1 MTLTEQ
7 HDPPSSLEPDRL
19 CALPAAELARR
30 IAQGTVTA
38 REVVEAHLGRI
49 DEVNPTV
56 NAITAVLADSA
67 LAEASRIDS
76 AVTDGRPVGP
86 LAGVPFTIKEN
97 VDVAGQPTTD
107 GVVAFRD
114 RVAAA
119 DAPAVAQLRAAG
131 AIPLARTNM
140 PDLGMRWH
148 TDNGLFGATRNP
160 WNAALSPAGSSG
172 GEAVALATGM
182 SPLGI
187 GNDYGG
193 SIRLPS
199 AAAGTVGLRPT
210 AGRVASASSTN
221 PFPPPPTLQLFA
233 VDGPMGRR
241 VDDVRL
247 AYELMCGPD
256 PRDPKWVPVPA
267 RQQVPDPIRVAVTTD
282 PGAGGVDPDIASAV
296 RRAADALA
304 DAGAIVVE
312 AEPPQVL
319 ESAELWRT
327 LTTAELLGVLDDV
340 VRPLG
345 SPDAYTYLEQ
355 SMAHVARLDLAG
367 YVDGL
372 ARRHAIAVA
381 WSAFHAGYDL
391 VLGPVATQPLH
402 AVGFDLGGP
411 DNADALWHSHR
422 LVVSVNLLGLPAL
435 AVPVGLDE
443 SHRPLGVQLIADRF
457 HESTCLHAGLLVER
471 ALGSI
476 TPIDPRPGPDP
487 AAGSSAVRLPGQ

>member
-1 MTLTEQ
+1 MTLTQ
-7 HDPPSSLEPDRL
+7 QDDPPSALDPSRL
-19 CALPAAELARR
+19 CALPAAELARS
-30 IAQGTVTA
+30 IARREVSA
-38 REVVEAHLGRI
+38 REVVDAHLSRI
-49 DEVNPTV
+49 NEVNPTV
-56 NAITAVLADSA
+56 KAVTAILGASA
-67 LAEASRIDS
+67 LAEAARIDD
-76 AVTDGRPVGP
+76 AVAHGEPLGP

-97 VDVAGQPTTD
+97 VDVAGHPTTD

-114 RVAAA
+114 RVAAV

-148 TDNGLFGATRNP
+148 TDSGLFGATRNP

-221 PFPPPPTLQLFA
+221 PFPPTATLQLFA

-241 VDDVRL
+241 VEDVRL

-256 PRDPKWVPVPA
+256 ARDPKWVPAPA
-267 RQQVPDPIRVAVTTD
+267 RQRVPDPIRVAVTTD
-282 PGAGGVDPDIASAV
+282 PGAGGVDPAIASTV

-304 DAGAIVVE
+304 DAGAVVEE

-327 LTTAELLGVLDDV
+327 LTTAELLGALDHV
-340 VRPLG
+340 IRPLG
-345 SPDAYTYLEQ
+345 SADASTYLDQ

-372 ARRHAIAVA
+372 ATRHVIAAA
-381 WSAFHAGYDL
+381 WSAFYAGYDL
-391 VLGPVATQPLH
+391 VLGPVATQPVH

-422 LVVSVNLLGLPAL
+422 LVVTVNLLGLPAL
-435 AVPVGLDE
+435 VVPVGLDG
-443 SHRPLGVQLIADRF
+443 SHLPQGVQLIADRF
-457 HESTCLHAGLLVER
+457 RESTCLHAGLLVER

-476 TPIDPRPGPDP
+476 TPIDPT
-487 AAGSSAVRLPGQ
+487 

>member
-1 MTLTEQ
+1 MTLTQ
-7 HDPPSSLEPDRL
+7 RDDPPAELDPSHL
-19 CALPAAELARR
+19 CALPAVELARR
-30 IAQGTVTA
+30 IAQREVTA
-38 REVVEAHLGRI
+38 REVVDAHLARI
-49 DEVNPTV
+49 DEVNPSV
-56 NAITAVLADSA
+56 NAITRLLADSA
-67 LAEASRIDS
+67 VAEAARVDS
-76 AVTDGRPVGP
+76 AVADGKPLGP

-114 RVAAA
+114 RVAAV

-131 AIPLARTNM
+131 AIPLGRTNM

-148 TDNGLFGATRNP
+148 TDSGLFGATRNP

-210 AGRVASASSTN
+210 AGRVASATSTN

-256 PRDPKWVPVPA
+256 ARDPKWVPAPVLQEVPH
-267 RQQVPDPIRVAVTTD
+267 PIRVAVTTD
-282 PGAGGVDPDIASAV
+282 PGAGGVDPAIVAAV
-296 RRAADALA
+296 RRAADALS
-304 DAGAIVVE
+304 DAGAIVDEVD
-312 AEPPQVL
+312 PPQVL

-327 LTTAELLGVLDDV
+327 LTTAELLGVLDGLI
-340 VRPLG
+340 RPLG
-345 SPDAYTYLEQ
+345 SADASTYLEQ

-372 ARRHAIAVA
+372 ARRHAIAAA
-381 WSAFHAGYDL
+381 WSQFFAGHHL
-391 VLGPVATQPLH
+391 VLGPVATQPIH

-411 DNADALWHSHR
+411 DNADALWLSHR
-422 LVVSVNLLGLPAL
+422 LVVAVNLMGLPAL
-435 AVPVGLDE
+435 AVPVGLDD
-443 SHRPLGVQLIADRF
+443 SHLPQGVQLIADRF
-457 HESTCLHAGLLVER
+457 RESTCLRAGLLVEQ
-471 ALGSI
+471 ALGSV
-476 TPIDPRPGPDP
+476 TPIDP
-487 AAGSSAVRLPGQ
+487 S

>member
-1 MTLTEQ
+1 MTLTQ
-7 HDPPSSLEPDRL
+7 RDDPPSDLEPGRL
-19 CALPAAELARR
+19 CALPAAEIARR
-30 IAQGTVTA
+30 IARRELTA
-38 REVVEAHLGRI
+38 GEVVDAHLDRI
-49 DEVNPTV
+49 HEVNPTV
-56 NAITAVLADSA
+56 NAVTTVLADSA
-67 LAEASRIDS
+67 MAEASRIDG
-76 AVTDGRPVGP
+76 ALARGETLGP
-86 LAGVPFTIKEN
+86 LAGVPFTVKEN
-97 VDVAGQPTTD
+97 IDVAGHPSTD

-114 RVAAA
+114 RVAAV

-148 TDNGLFGATRNP
+148 TDSGLFGATRNP

-210 AGRVASASSTN
+210 MGRVASASSTN
-221 PFPPPPTLQLFA
+221 PFPPPTTVQLFA

-241 VDDVRL
+241 VEDVSL
-247 AYELMCGPD
+247 AYELMCGAD
-256 PRDPKWVPVPA
+256 PRDPKWVPAPVVEE
-267 RQQVPDPIRVAVTTD
+267 VPDQIRVAVTID
-282 PGAGGVDPDIASAV
+282 PGAGGVDPAISAAV

-304 DAGAIVVE
+304 DAGAIVEE

-327 LTTAELLGVLDDV
+327 LTTAELLGVLDSV
-340 VRPLG
+340 IRPLG
-345 SPDAYTYLEQ
+345 SADASTYLGQ

-372 ARRHAIAVA
+372 ARRHAIAAA
-381 WSAFHAGYDL
+381 WSDFYADHDL
-391 VLGPVATQPLH
+391 VLGPVATQPIH
-402 AVGFDLGGP
+402 TVGFDLGGA

-435 AVPVGLDE
+435 VVPVGLDD
-443 SHRPLGVQLIADRF
+443 SHLPQGVQLIADRF
-457 HESTCLHAGLLVER
+457 RESTCLHAGLLVER
-471 ALGSI
+471 GLGSI
-476 TPIDPRPGPDP
+476 TPIDPSERTPRT
-487 AAGSSAVRLPGQ
+487 SSTG

>member
-1 MTLTEQ
+1 MQLTE
-7 HDPPSSLEPDRL
+7 PVRTSPS
-19 CALPAAELARR
+19 ELWQLSAVEIARR
-30 IAQGTVTA
+30 VAQREVSA
-38 REVVEAHLGRI
+38 RDVVEAHLRRI
-49 DEVNPTV
+49 DEVNPEV
-56 NAITAVLADSA
+56 NAVTSVLAESA
-67 LAEASRIDS
+67 LSEAASVDADVR
-76 AVTDGRPVGP
+76 AGAHLGP

-97 VDVAGQPTTD
+97 IDVAGLPTTD

-114 RVAAA
+114 RVAAV

-148 TDNGLFGATRNP
+148 TDSGLFGATRNP

-199 AAAGTVGLRPT
+199 AAAGTVGLRPS

-221 PFPPPPTLQLFA
+221 PFPPSPTLQLFA

-241 VDDVRL
+241 VEDVRL

-256 PRDPKWVPVPA
+256 SRDPKWVPAPA
-267 RQQVPDPIRVAVTTD
+267 LAQVPDPIRVAVATD
-282 PGAGGVDPDIASAV
+282 PGAGGVDPCVASAV

-304 DAGAIVVE
+304 DAGAIVEE
-312 AEPPQVL
+312 ADPPQVL

-327 LTTAELLGVLDDV
+327 LTTAELLGVLDGV
-340 VRPLG
+340 IRPLG
-345 SPDAYTYLEQ
+345 SADASTYLEQ
-355 SMAHVARLDLAG
+355 SMAHVERLDLAG

-372 ARRHAIAVA
+372 ATRHAIAAA
-381 WSAFHAGYDL
+381 WSDFHARYDL
-391 VLGPVATQPLH
+391 VLGPVATQPIH

-422 LVVSVNLLGLPAL
+422 LVVTVNLLGLPAL
-435 AVPVGLDE
+435 VVPVGLDGA
-443 SHRPLGVQLIADRF
+443 HLPQGVQLIADRF
-457 HESTCLHAGLLVER
+457 RESSCLHAGLLVER

-476 TPIDPRPGPDP
+476 TPIDPRPGPVQ
-487 AAGSSAVRLPGQ
+487 AGSR

>member
-1 MTLTEQ
+1 MTLTQ
-7 HDPPSSLEPDRL
+7 RDDPPSDLEPSRL
-19 CALPAAELARR
+19 CALPVAELARR
-30 IAQGTVTA
+30 IAQREVTA
-38 REVVEAHLGRI
+38 REVVDAHLDRI
-49 DEVNPTV
+49 HEVNPTV
-56 NAITAVLADSA
+56 NAVTTVLADSA
-67 LAEASRIDS
+67 IAEASRIDS
-76 AVTDGRPVGP
+76 AVARREPLGP

-97 VDVAGQPTTD
+97 IDVAGHPTTD

-114 RVAAA
+114 RVAAV

-148 TDNGLFGATRNP
+148 TDSGLFGATRNP
-160 WNAALSPAGSSG
+160 WDAARSPAGSSG

-241 VDDVRL
+241 VEDVRL

-256 PRDPKWVPVPA
+256 SRDPKWVAAPV
-267 RQQVPDPIRVAVTTD
+267 RQQVPHPIRVAVTTD
-282 PGAGGVDPDIASAV
+282 PGAGGVHPDIALAV

-304 DAGAIVVE
+304 DAGAIVEE
-312 AEPPQVL
+312 ADPPQVL

-327 LTTAELLGVLDDV
+327 LTTAELQGALDHV
-340 VRPLG
+340 IRPL
-345 SPDAYTYLEQ
+345 SSADASTYLEQ
-355 SMAHVARLDLAG
+355 SMAHVARLDLSG
-367 YVDGL
+367 YIDGL
-372 ARRHAIAVA
+372 AGRHAIAAA
-381 WSAFHAGYDL
+381 WSEFHAGYDL
-391 VLGPVATQPLH
+391 VLGPVATQPIH

-422 LVVSVNLLGLPAL
+422 LVVTVNLLGLPAL
-435 AVPVGLDE
+435 VVPVGLDD
-443 SHRPLGVQLIADRF
+443 SHLPQGVQLIADRF
-457 HESTCLHAGLLVER
+457 RESSCLHAGLLVER
-471 ALGSI
+471 ALGPI
-476 TPIDPRPGPDP
+476 TPIDPRPGPDQ
-487 AAGSSAVRLPGQ
+487 ARSR

>member
-1 MTLTEQ
+1 MSLIPRD
-7 HDPPSSLEPDRL
+7 DPPAGLDPDSL

-30 IAQGTVTA
+30 IARGEVTA
-38 REVVEAHLGRI
+38 REVVDAHLGRI
-49 DEVNPTV
+49 TEVNPTL
-56 NAITAVLADSA
+56 NAVTAVLADSA
-67 LAEASRIDS
+67 VVEADRVDG
-76 AVTDGRPVGP
+76 AVARGETLGP

-107 GVVAFRD
+107 GVVAFHD
-114 RVAAA
+114 RVAAV

-148 TDNGLFGATRNP
+148 TDSGLFGATRNP
-160 WNAALSPAGSSG
+160 WNAGLSPAGSSG

-210 AGRVASASSTN
+210 AGRVASATSTN

-233 VDGPMGRR
+233 TDGPMGRR
-241 VDDVRL
+241 VEDVRL

-256 PRDPKWVPVPA
+256 ARDPKWVPAPVL
-267 RQQVPDPIRVAVTTD
+267 QEVPDQIRVAVTTD
-282 PGAGGVDPDIASAV
+282 PGAGGVDAAIAAAV

-304 DAGAIVVE
+304 DAGAIVEEVD
-312 AEPPQVL
+312 PPQVL

-327 LTTAELLGVLDDV
+327 LTTAELLGVLDDLI
-340 VRPLG
+340 RPLG
-345 SPDAYTYLEQ
+345 SADASTYLEQ

-367 YVDGL
+367 YVEGL
-372 ARRHAIAVA
+372 AQRHAIAAA
-381 WSAFHAGYDL
+381 WSGFFAVHDV
-391 VLGPVATQPLH
+391 VLGPVATRPIH

-411 DNADALWHSHR
+411 DNADALWLSHR
-422 LVVSVNLLGLPAL
+422 LVVTVNLLGLPAL
-435 AVPVGLDE
+435 AVPVGLDD
-443 SHRPLGVQLIADRF
+443 SHLPQGVQLIADRF
-457 HESTCLHAGLLVER
+457 RESTCLHAGALVER

-476 TPIDPRPGPDP
+476 TPIDP
-487 AAGSSAVRLPGQ
+487 S

>member
-1 MTLTEQ
+1 MTLTQ
-7 HDPPSSLEPDRL
+7 QDGPPSTLDPNRL

-30 IAQGTVTA
+30 IAQREVTA
-38 REVVEAHLGRI
+38 RQAVEAHLGRI
-49 DEVNPTV
+49 NEVNPTV
-56 NAITAVLADSA
+56 NAVTAVLADSA
-67 LAEASRIDS
+67 LDEAARIDG
-76 AVTDGRPVGP
+76 AVADGESLGP

-97 VDVAGQPTTD
+97 IDVAGHPTTE
-107 GVVAFRD
+107 GVVTFRD
-114 RVAAA
+114 RVAAV

-148 TDNGLFGATRNP
+148 TDSGLFGATRNP

-182 SPLGI
+182 SPLGL

-221 PFPPPPTLQLFA
+221 PLLPSPTLQLFA

-241 VDDVRL
+241 VEDVRL

-256 PRDPKWVPVPA
+256 SRDPKWVPAPA
-267 RQQVPDPIRVAVTTD
+267 RQPMPDPIRVAVTTD
-282 PGAGGVDPDIASAV
+282 PGAGGVDAGIVAAV

-304 DAGAIVVE
+304 DAGAIVEE
-312 AEPPQVL
+312 ADPPQVL
-319 ESAELWRT
+319 EAAELWRT
-327 LTTAELLGVLDDV
+327 LTTAELLGVLDGV
-340 VRPLG
+340 IRPLG
-345 SPDAYTYLEQ
+345 SADASTYLEQ

-372 ARRHAIAVA
+372 ARRHAIAAA
-381 WSAFHAGYDL
+381 WSDFYAGYDL

-435 AVPVGLDE
+435 VVPVGLGD
-443 SHRPLGVQLIADRF
+443 SHLPQGVQLIADRF
-457 HESTCLHAGLLVER
+457 RESSCLHAGLLVER

-476 TPIDPRPGPDP
+476 TPIDPLP
-487 AAGSSAVRLPGQ
+487 AGVRRALRA

>member
-1 MTLTEQ
+1 MTLTQ
-7 HDPPSSLEPDRL
+7 RDDPPANLEPSRV

-30 IAQGTVTA
+30 VAQREVTA

-56 NAITAVLADSA
+56 NAVTAVLADSA
-67 LAEASRIDS
+67 LAEADRVDS
-76 AVTDGRPVGP
+76 SVADGEPLGP

-97 VDVAGQPTTD
+97 LDVAGHPTTD

-114 RVAAA
+114 RVAAV

-148 TDNGLFGATRNP
+148 TDSGLFGATRNP

-241 VDDVRL
+241 VEDVRL
-247 AYELMCGPD
+247 AYELMSGPD
-256 PRDPKWVPVPA
+256 SRDPKWVPTPA
-267 RQQVPDPIRVAVTTD
+267 RQQVPEPIRVAVSAD
-282 PGAGGVDPDIASAV
+282 PGAGGADAGIVAAV

-304 DAGAIVVE
+304 DAGAIVEE

-319 ESAELWRT
+319 EAAELWRT
-327 LTTAELLGVLDDV
+327 LTTAELLGVLDGV
-340 VRPLG
+340 IRPLG
-345 SPDAYTYLEQ
+345 SVDASTYLEQ

-367 YVDGL
+367 YVDAL
-372 ARRHAIAVA
+372 ARRHDIAAA
-381 WSAFHAGYDL
+381 WSGFYAGYDL
-391 VLGPVATQPLH
+391 VLGPVATQPIH

-422 LVVSVNLLGLPAL
+422 LVVTVNLLGLPAL
-435 AVPVGLDE
+435 VVPVGLDD
-443 SHRPLGVQLIADRF
+443 SHLPQGVQLIADRF
-457 HESTCLHAGLLVER
+457 RESSCLHAGLLVEQ

-476 TPIDPRPGPDP
+476 TPIDPRPGPDQARP
-487 AAGSSAVRLPGQ
+487 R

>member
-1 MTLTEQ
+1 MTLTQ
-7 HDPPSSLEPDRL
+7 RDGPPSILDPSRL
-19 CALPAAELARR
+19 CAQPATELARR
-30 IAQGTVTA
+30 IAQREVTA
-38 REVVEAHLGRI
+38 RDVVDAHLDRI
-49 DEVNPTV
+49 REINPTV
-56 NAITAVLADSA
+56 NAVTRVLADSA
-67 LAEASRIDS
+67 LAEAARIDDAAAHGKS
-76 AVTDGRPVGP
+76 LGP
-86 LAGVPFTIKEN
+86 LAGVPFTVKEN
-97 VDVAGQPTTD
+97 IDVAGQPTTA

-114 RVAAA
+114 QVASV

-148 TDNGLFGATRNP
+148 TDSGLFGATRNP

-199 AAAGTVGLRPT
+199 AAAGTVGLKPT

-233 VDGPMGRR
+233 VEGPMGRR

-256 PRDPKWVPVPA
+256 TRDPKWVPAPAVRPVPA
-267 RQQVPDPIRVAVTTD
+267 PIRVAVTTD
-282 PGAGGVDPDIASAV
+282 PGGCGVDPAIAAAV

-304 DAGAIVVE
+304 DAGAIVEE
-312 AEPPQVL
+312 AEPPQVI

-327 LTTAELLGVLDDV
+327 LTTAELLRSLDTV
-340 VRPLG
+340 IRPLG
-345 SPDAYTYLEQ
+345 SADASAYLEQ
-355 SMAHVARLDLAG
+355 SIAHVTRLDLAG
-367 YVDGL
+367 FVDGL
-372 ARRHAIAVA
+372 ATRHAIAAA
-381 WSAFHAGYDL
+381 WSDFFAGHDL
-391 VLGPVATQPLH
+391 VLGPVATQPIH

-411 DNADALWHSHR
+411 DNADALWLSHR
-422 LVVSVNLLGLPAL
+422 LVVTVNLLGLPTL

-443 SHRPLGVQLIADRF
+443 SHLPQGVQLIADRF
-457 HESTCLHAGLLVER
+457 RESTCLHAGLLVER

-476 TPIDPRPGPDP
+476 TPIDPTERTLHT
-487 AAGSSAVRLPGQ
+487 SSAR

>member
-1 MTLTEQ
+1 MTLTQ
-7 HDPPSSLEPDRL
+7 RDDPPAKLDPSGL

-30 IAQGTVTA
+30 IAQREVTA
-38 REVVEAHLGRI
+38 REVVDAHLERI
-49 DEVNPTV
+49 NEVNPAV
-56 NAITAVLADSA
+56 NAVTAVLADSA
-67 LAEASRIDS
+67 LAEAARVDS
-76 AVTDGRPVGP
+76 AVAGGQPLGP

-97 VDVAGQPTTD
+97 LDVAGQPTTD

-114 RVAAA
+114 RVAAV

-148 TDNGLFGATRNP
+148 TDSGLFGATRNP

-210 AGRVASASSTN
+210 AGRVASATSTN

-256 PRDPKWVPVPA
+256 ARDPKWVPAPVL
-267 RQQVPDPIRVAVTTD
+267 QQVPDTLRVAVTTD
-282 PGAGGVDPDIASAV
+282 PGAGGVDPAIAAAV

-304 DAGAIVVE
+304 DAGAIVEEVD
-312 AEPPQVL
+312 PPQVL

-327 LTTAELLGVLDDV
+327 LTTAELLGVLDHV
-340 VRPLG
+340 IRPLG
-345 SPDAYTYLEQ
+345 SDDASTYLEQ

-372 ARRHAIAVA
+372 ARRHAIAAA
-381 WSAFHAGYDL
+381 WSQFFAGHDL

-411 DNADALWHSHR
+411 DNADALWLSHR
-422 LVVSVNLLGLPAL
+422 LVVAVNLLGLPAL
-435 AVPVGLDE
+435 VVPVGLDD
-443 SHRPLGVQLIADRF
+443 SHLPQGVQLIADRF
-457 HESTCLHAGLLVER
+457 RESTCLRAGLLVEQ
-471 ALGSI
+471 ALGSV
-476 TPIDPRPGPDP
+476 TPIDP
-487 AAGSSAVRLPGQ
+487 S

>member
-1 MTLTEQ
+1 MTLMQQE
-7 HDPPSSLEPDRL
+7 PPRALEPGRL

-30 IAQGTVTA
+30 IARQEVTA
-38 REVVEAHLGRI
+38 REVVEAHLDRI
-49 DEVNPTV
+49 GEVNPLV
-56 NAITAVLADSA
+56 NAVTRVLAESA
-67 LAEASRIDS
+67 LDEAARVDD
-76 AVTDGRPVGP
+76 AVTSGEPVGP

-107 GVVAFRD
+107 GVVAFQD
-114 RVAAA
+114 RTAAV

-148 TDNGLFGATRNP
+148 TDSGLFGATRNP
-160 WNAALSPAGSSG
+160 WNADRSPAGSSG

-241 VDDVRL
+241 VEDVRL

-256 PRDPKWVPVPA
+256 PRDPKWVPTPP
-267 RQQVPDPIRVAVTTD
+267 RQPVPDPIRVAVTTD
-282 PGAGGVDPDIASAV
+282 PGAGGTDAGVAAAV

-304 DAGAIVVE
+304 DAGAIVEE

-319 ESAELWRT
+319 EAADLWRT
-327 LTTAELLGVLDDV
+327 LTTAELLGVLDGLI
-340 VRPLG
+340 RPLG
-345 SPDAYTYLEQ
+345 SADAATYLEQ
-355 SMAHVARLDLAG
+355 SIAHVARLDLPG
-367 YVDGL
+367 YVDAL
-372 ARRHAIAVA
+372 ARRHAIAAA
-381 WSAFHAGYDL
+381 WSGFYAGYDL
-391 VLGPVATQPLH
+391 ALGPVATQPVH

-422 LVVSVNLLGLPAL
+422 LVVAVNLLGLPAL
-435 AVPVGLDE
+435 AVPVGLGASQLPD
-443 SHRPLGVQLIADRF
+443 GVQLIADRF
-457 HESTCLHAGLLVER
+457 RESTCLEAGLLLER
-471 ALGSI
+471 AFGSI
-476 TPIDPRPGPDP
+476 TPVDPRTG
-487 AAGSSAVRLPGQ
+487 AGG

>member
-1 MTLTEQ
+1 MTLT
-7 HDPPSSLEPDRL
+7 HRDDPPVTLEPSRL

-30 IAQGTVTA
+30 VAQREVTA

-67 LAEASRIDS
+67 LAEADRVDS
-76 AVTDGRPVGP
+76 SVADGEPLGP

-97 VDVAGQPTTD
+97 LDVAGHPTTD

-114 RVAAA
+114 RVAAV

-148 TDNGLFGATRNP
+148 TDSGLFGATRNP
-160 WNAALSPAGSSG
+160 WNADLSPAGSSG

-241 VDDVRL
+241 VEDVRL
-247 AYELMCGPD
+247 AYELMCGSD
-256 PRDPKWVPVPA
+256 PRDPKWVPAPVLGT
-267 RQQVPDPIRVAVTTD
+267 VPDPIRVAVTTD
-282 PGAGGVDPDIASAV
+282 PGGGGVDPAVAAAV

-304 DAGAIVVE
+304 DAGAIVEE
-312 AEPPQVL
+312 ADPPQVL

-327 LTTAELLGVLDDV
+327 LTTAELLGVLDHV
-340 VRPLG
+340 IRPLG
-345 SPDAYTYLEQ
+345 SADASTYLEQ

-367 YVDGL
+367 YVEGM
-372 ARRHAIAVA
+372 ARRHAIAAA
-381 WSAFHAGYDL
+381 WSEFYAGYDL
-391 VLGPVATQPLH
+391 VLGPVATQPVH

-422 LVVSVNLLGLPAL
+422 LVVTVNLLGLPAL
-435 AVPVGLDE
+435 VVPAGLDD
-443 SHRPLGVQLIADRF
+443 SRLPQGVQLIADRF
-457 HESTCLHAGLLVER
+457 RESTCLQAGLLVEQ
-471 ALGSI
+471 ALGSL
-476 TPIDPRPGPDP
+476 TPIDPAPG
-487 AAGSSAVRLPGQ
+487 R

>member
-1 MTLTEQ
+1 MTLTQ
-7 HDPPSSLEPDRL
+7 PDGRPSDLDPSRL
-19 CALPAAELARR
+19 CALPAAEIARR
-30 IAQGTVTA
+30 IARREVTA
-38 REVVEAHLGRI
+38 REVVDAHLDRI

-56 NAITAVLADSA
+56 NAVTAILADSA
-67 LAEASRIDS
+67 RAEAARIDC
-76 AVTDGRPVGP
+76 AVADGQPIGP
-86 LAGVPFTIKEN
+86 LAGVPFTVKEN
-97 VDVAGQPTTD
+97 IDVAGQPTTA

-114 RVAAA
+114 QVAPI
-119 DAPAVAQLRAAG
+119 DAPVVAQLRAAG

-148 TDNGLFGATRNP
+148 TDSGLFGATRNP
-160 WNAALSPAGSSG
+160 WNAARSPAGSSG

-210 AGRVASASSTN
+210 LGRVATASSTN
-221 PFPPPPTLQLFA
+221 PLPPPPTLQLFA
-233 VDGPMGRR
+233 ADGPMGRR
-241 VDDVRL
+241 VEDVSL

-256 PRDPKWVPVPA
+256 ARDPKWVPAPV
-267 RQQVPDPIRVAVTTD
+267 RQPVPDRIRVAVATD

-304 DAGAIVVE
+304 DAGAIVEE
-312 AEPPQVL
+312 ADPPQVL

-327 LTTAELLGVLDDV
+327 LTTAELHGVLDHV
-340 VRPLG
+340 IRPLG
-345 SPDAYTYLEQ
+345 SADAATYLEQ

-372 ARRHAIAVA
+372 ARRHAIAAA
-381 WSAFHAGYDL
+381 WSTFFAGYDL
-391 VLGPVATQPLH
+391 VLGPVATQPVPT
-402 AVGFDLGGP
+402 VGFDLGGP

-422 LVVSVNLLGLPAL
+422 LVVAVNLLGLPAL
-435 AVPVGLDE
+435 AVPAGLDD
-443 SHRPLGVQLIADRF
+443 SHLPQGVQLVADRF
-457 HESTCLHAGLLVER
+457 RESTCLHAGLLVER

-476 TPIDPRPGPDP
+476 TPIDPGPDAGP
-487 AAGSSAVRLPGQ
+487 ARAR

>member
-1 MTLTEQ
+1 MALTER
-7 HDPPSSLEPDRL
+7 DELPSDVTNSL

-30 IAQGTVTA
+30 IAHGDVTA
-38 REVVEAHLGRI
+38 REVVGAHVDRI
-49 DEVNPTV
+49 AELNPTV
-56 NAITAVLADSA
+56 NAVTRMLAESA
-67 LAEASRIDS
+67 LADA
-76 AVTDGRPVGP
+76 AVVDDAVARGEVLGP

-97 VDVAGQPTTD
+97 VDVAGHPTTA

-114 RVAAA
+114 QVAPV

-148 TDNGLFGATRNP
+148 TDSGLFGATRNP
-160 WNAALSPAGSSG
+160 WNAALSPTGSSG

-182 SPLGI
+182 SPLGV

-241 VDDVRL
+241 VEDVQL

-267 RQQVPDPIRVAVTTD
+267 RQPVPDQLRVAVSTD
-282 PGAGGVDPDIASAV
+282 PGAGGVDAGVAAAV

-304 DAGAIVVE
+304 HAGAIVEEVD
-312 AEPPQVL
+312 PPQVT
-319 ESAELWRT
+319 ESAQLWRE
-327 LTTAELLGVLDDV
+327 LTTAELLGVLDGLI
-340 VRPLG
+340 RPLG
-345 SPDAYTYLEQ
+345 SADASTYLEQ
-355 SMAHVARLDLAG
+355 SMAHVPRLDLAG
-367 YVDGL
+367 YVDAL
-372 ARRHAIAVA
+372 ARRHAIAEA
-381 WSAFHAGYDL
+381 WSVFFAGHDL
-391 VLGPVATQPLH
+391 VLGPVATQPVH
-402 AVGFDLGGP
+402 PVGFDLGGA

-422 LVVSVNLLGLPAL
+422 LVVAVNLLGLPAL
-435 AVPVGLDE
+435 AVPVGLDDA
-443 SHRPLGVQLIADRF
+443 RLPQGVQLIADRF
-457 HESTCLHAGLLVER
+457 RESTCLHAGGLVER

-476 TPIDPRPGPDP
+476 TPIEP
-487 AAGSSAVRLPGQ
+487 S

>member
-1 MTLTEQ
+1 MTLTQ
-7 HDPPSSLEPDRL
+7 LGDSPSTRDPSRL
-19 CALPAAELARR
+19 CALPAAELSRR
-30 IAQGTVTA
+30 IARGDVTA
-38 REVVEAHLGRI
+38 RAVVDAHLDRI
-49 DEVNPTV
+49 NEVNPTV
-56 NAITAVLADSA
+56 NAVTAVLGESA
-67 LAEASRIDS
+67 LAEAARIDS
-76 AVTDGRPVGP
+76 AVAQGQPLGP

-97 VDVAGQPTTD
+97 IDVAGQPTTD
-107 GVVAFRD
+107 GVAAFRD
-114 RVAAA
+114 RVAAV

-148 TDNGLFGATRNP
+148 TDSGLFGATRNP
-160 WNAALSPAGSSG
+160 WNAALSAAGSSG

-241 VDDVRL
+241 VEDVRL

-256 PRDPKWVPVPA
+256 SRDPKWVPAPV
-267 RQQVPDPIRVAVTTD
+267 RQQVPDPIRVAVATD
-282 PGAGGVDPDIASAV
+282 PGADGVHPDIALAV

-304 DAGAIVVE
+304 DAGAIVEE
-312 AEPPQVL
+312 ADPPQVL
-319 ESAELWRT
+319 GAAELWRT
-327 LTTAELLGVLDDV
+327 LTTAELQGALDHV
-340 VRPLG
+340 IRPLG
-345 SPDAYTYLEQ
+345 SADASTYLEQ

-372 ARRHAIAVA
+372 AKRHAIAAA
-381 WSAFHAGYDL
+381 WSDFYAGYDL
-391 VLGPVATQPLH
+391 VLGPVATQPVH

-422 LVVSVNLLGLPAL
+422 LVVTVNLLGLPAL
-435 AVPVGLDE
+435 VVPVGLDR
-443 SHRPLGVQLIADRF
+443 SHLPQGVQLIADRF
-457 HESTCLHAGLLVER
+457 RESTCLHAGLLVER

-476 TPIDPRPGPDP
+476 TPIDPT
-487 AAGSSAVRLPGQ
+487 

>member
-1 MTLTEQ
+1 MTLTPPDDRPSDL
-7 HDPPSSLEPDRL
+7 DPSRL
-19 CALPAAELARR
+19 CALPTSELARR
-30 IAQGTVTA
+30 IAQREVTA
-38 REVVEAHLGRI
+38 RAVVDAHLDRI
-49 DEVNPTV
+49 AEVNPSV
-56 NAITAVLADSA
+56 NAVTRVLADSA
-67 LAEASRIDS
+67 VAAADEIDEAV
-76 AVTDGRPVGP
+76 AQGRPVGP
-86 LAGVPFTIKEN
+86 LAGVPITIKEN
-97 VDVAGQPTTD
+97 IDVAGQPTTA

-114 RVAAA
+114 QVASV

-148 TDNGLFGATRNP
+148 TDSGLFGATRNP
-160 WNAALSPAGSSG
+160 WNPALSPAGSSG

-199 AAAGTVGLRPT
+199 LAAGTVGLRPT

-256 PRDPKWVPVPA
+256 SRDPKWVPAPTL
-267 RQQVPDPIRVAVTTD
+267 RQVPEPMRVAVTTD
-282 PGAGGVDPDIASAV
+282 PGAGGVDPSVAAAV

-304 DAGAIVVE
+304 DAGAIVEE

-319 ESAELWRT
+319 EAAELWRT
-327 LTTAELLGVLDDV
+327 LTTAELMGVLDSV
-340 VRPLG
+340 IRPLG
-345 SPDAYTYLEQ
+345 SADASTYLEQ

-367 YVDGL
+367 FIDGL
-372 ARRHAIAVA
+372 ATRHAIAAA
-381 WSAFHAGYDL
+381 WSDFYARWDL
-391 VLGPVATQPLH
+391 VLGPVATQPIP

-411 DNADALWHSHR
+411 DNADALWLSHR
-422 LVVSVNLLGLPAL
+422 LVVAVNLLGLPAL
-435 AVPVGLDE
+435 ALPVGLDG
-443 SHRPLGVQLIADRF
+443 SHLPQGVQLIADRF
-457 HESTCLHAGLLVER
+457 RESTCLDAGLLVER

-476 TPIDPRPGPDP
+476 TPIDPRT
-487 AAGSSAVRLPGQ
+487 AVD

>member
-1 MTLTEQ
+1 MTLTQRE
-7 HDPPSSLEPDRL
+7 DPPSALDPRRL
-19 CALPAAELARR
+19 CALPAAELGRR
-30 IAQGTVTA
+30 IADREVTA
-38 REVVEAHLGRI
+38 REVIDAHLDRI
-49 DEVNPTV
+49 HDVNPTL
-56 NAITAVLADSA
+56 NAITTVLAESA
-67 LAEASRIDS
+67 RAEAARIDT
-76 AVTDGRPVGP
+76 AVAHGEALGP

-97 VDVAGQPTTD
+97 IDLAGQPTTD

-114 RVAAA
+114 RVAAV

-148 TDNGLFGATRNP
+148 TDSGLFGATRNP
-160 WNAALSPAGSSG
+160 WDAALSPAGSSG

-182 SPLGI
+182 SPLGL

-210 AGRVASASSTN
+210 AGRVASAGSTN

-241 VDDVRL
+241 VEDVRL

-256 PRDPKWVPVPA
+256 SRDPKWVPAPV
-267 RQQVPDPIRVAVTTD
+267 RQQLPDPIRVAVTTD
-282 PGAGGVDPDIASAV
+282 PGSGGVHPDIALAV

-304 DAGAIVVE
+304 DAGAIVEEVD
-312 AEPPQVL
+312 PPQVL

-327 LTTAELLGVLDDV
+327 LTTAELQGALDHV
-340 VRPLG
+340 IRPLG
-345 SPDAYTYLEQ
+345 SADASTYLEQ

-367 YVDGL
+367 YVEGL
-372 ARRHAIAVA
+372 ARRHAIAAA
-381 WSAFHAGYDL
+381 WSGFFAGYDL
-391 VLGPVATQPLH
+391 VLGPVATQPIH
-402 AVGFDLGGP
+402 AVGFDLGGA
-411 DNADALWHSHR
+411 DNADTLWHSHR

-435 AVPVGLDE
+435 VVPVGLDD
-443 SHRPLGVQLIADRF
+443 SHLPQGVQLIADRF
-457 HESTCLHAGLLVER
+457 RESTCLHAGLLVEQ

-476 TPIDPRPGPDP
+476 TPIDPT
-487 AAGSSAVRLPGQ
+487 

>member
-1 MTLTEQ
+1 MTLNQQDDRPSTL
-7 HDPPSSLEPDRL
+7 DPSHV

-30 IAQGTVTA
+30 IAQREVTA
-38 REVVEAHLGRI
+38 REVVDLHLGRI
-49 DEVNPTV
+49 DEVNPVV
-56 NAITAVLADSA
+56 NAVTAVLADSA
-67 LAEASRIDS
+67 RGDAERIDR
-76 AVTDGRPVGP
+76 AVADGEPLGQ

-97 VDVAGQPTTD
+97 LDVAGQPTTD

-114 RVAAA
+114 RVATA

-148 TDNGLFGATRNP
+148 TDSGLFGATRNP
-160 WNAALSPAGSSG
+160 WNAALSAAGSSG

-210 AGRVASASSTN
+210 AGRVASATSTN
-221 PFPPPPTLQLFA
+221 PFPPTATLQLFA
-233 VDGPMGRR
+233 IDGPMGRR

-256 PRDPKWVPVPA
+256 ARDPKWVPAPA
-267 RQQVPDPIRVAVTTD
+267 RQPVPDRLRVAVTTD

-296 RRAADALA
+296 RRAADVLA
-304 DAGAIVVE
+304 DAGAIVEE
-312 AEPPQVL
+312 ADPPQVL
-319 ESAELWRT
+319 EAAELWRT
-327 LTTAELLGVLDDV
+327 LTTAELQGALDHV
-340 VRPLG
+340 IRPLG
-345 SPDAYTYLEQ
+345 SADAATYLEQ

-372 ARRHAIAVA
+372 ARRHAIAAA
-381 WSAFHAGYDL
+381 WSGFYADYDL
-391 VLGPVATQPLH
+391 VLGPVGTQPLH

-422 LVVSVNLLGLPAL
+422 LVVTVNLLGLPAL

-443 SHRPLGVQLIADRF
+443 SHLPQGVQLIADRF
-457 HESTCLHAGLLVER
+457 RESTCLHTGLVLER
-471 ALGSI
+471 ALGSV
-476 TPIDPRPGPDP
+476 TPIDP
-487 AAGSSAVRLPGQ
+487 S

>member
-1 MTLTEQ
+1 MTLTQ
-7 HDPPSSLEPDRL
+7 RADTPANLEPSRL

-30 IAQGTVTA
+30 IAQGEVTA

-49 DEVNPTV
+49 DEVNPKV
-56 NAITAVLADSA
+56 NAVTAVLADSA
-67 LAEASRIDS
+67 LAEAARIDS
-76 AVTDGRPVGP
+76 AVVDGQPLGP

-97 VDVAGQPTTD
+97 LDVAGHPTTD
-107 GVVAFRD
+107 GVVAFRA
-114 RVAAA
+114 RVAAV
-119 DAPAVAQLRAAG
+119 DAPAVAQLRAAD

-148 TDNGLFGATRNP
+148 TDSGLFGATRNP
-160 WNAALSPAGSSG
+160 WDPALSPAGSSG

-241 VDDVRL
+241 VEDVRL

-256 PRDPKWVPVPA
+256 ARDPKWVPAPVL
-267 RQQVPDPIRVAVTTD
+267 REVPDPIRVAVTTD
-282 PGAGGVDPDIASAV
+282 PGAGGVDPAVAAAV
-296 RRAADALA
+296 RRAADVLA
-304 DAGAIVVE
+304 DAGAILEEVD
-312 AEPPQVL
+312 PPQVL

-327 LTTAELLGVLDDV
+327 LTTAELMGVLDGLI
-340 VRPLG
+340 RPLG
-345 SPDAYTYLEQ
+345 SADASTYLEQ
-355 SMAHVARLDLAG
+355 SMARVARLDLAG
-367 YVDGL
+367 YVEGL
-372 ARRHAIAVA
+372 ARRHAIAAA
-381 WSAFHAGYDL
+381 WSQFFAVHDL

-402 AVGFDLGGP
+402 TVGFDLGGP
-411 DNADALWHSHR
+411 DNADALWLSHR
-422 LVVSVNLLGLPAL
+422 LVVAVNLLGLPAL
-435 AVPVGLDE
+435 AVPAGLDD
-443 SHRPLGVQLIADRF
+443 SHLPQGVQLIADRF
-457 HESTCLHAGLLVER
+457 RESTCLRAGLLVEQ
-471 ALGSI
+471 ALGSV
-476 TPIDPRPGPDP
+476 TPIDP
-487 AAGSSAVRLPGQ
+487 S

>member
-1 MTLTEQ
+1 MTLT
-7 HDPPSSLEPDRL
+7 PPDDRPSDLDSSRL
-19 CALPAAELARR
+19 CALPASELARR
-30 IAQGTVTA
+30 IAEREVTA
-38 REVVEAHLGRI
+38 RAVVDAHLDRI
-49 DEVNPTV
+49 AEVNPSV
-56 NAITAVLADSA
+56 NAVTRVLADSA
-67 LAEASRIDS
+67 VAAADEIDEAV
-76 AVTDGRPVGP
+76 AVGRPVGP
-86 LAGVPFTIKEN
+86 LAGVPITIKEN
-97 VDVAGQPTTD
+97 IDVAGQPTTA

-114 RVAAA
+114 QVASV

-148 TDNGLFGATRNP
+148 TDSGLFGATRNP
-160 WNAALSPAGSSG
+160 WNPALSPAGSSG

-199 AAAGTVGLRPT
+199 LAAGTVGLRPT

-256 PRDPKWVPVPA
+256 SRDPKWVPAPTL
-267 RQQVPDPIRVAVTTD
+267 RQVPEPMRVAVTTD
-282 PGAGGVDPDIASAV
+282 PGAGGVDPSVAAAV

-304 DAGAIVVE
+304 DAGAIVEE

-319 ESAELWRT
+319 EAAALWRT
-327 LTTAELLGVLDDV
+327 LTTAELMGVLDSV
-340 VRPLG
+340 IRPLG
-345 SPDAYTYLEQ
+345 SADASTYLEQ

-367 YVDGL
+367 FIDGL
-372 ARRHAIAVA
+372 ATRHAIAAA
-381 WSAFHAGYDL
+381 WSDFYAGYDL
-391 VLGPVATQPLH
+391 VLGPVATQPIPP
-402 AVGFDLGGP
+402 VGFDLGGP
-411 DNADALWHSHR
+411 DNADALWLSHR
-422 LVVSVNLLGLPAL
+422 LVVAVNLLGLPAL
-435 AVPVGLDE
+435 ALPVGLDG
-443 SHRPLGVQLIADRF
+443 SQLPQGVQLIADRF
-457 HESTCLHAGLLVER
+457 RESTCLHAGLLVER

-476 TPIDPRPGPDP
+476 TPIDPRP
-487 AAGSSAVRLPGQ
+487 AVD